1 MIILIPPGEINTQNI
16 FVIARICVKTDK
28 IYCSN
33 FSVNSIQVEKPAEYK
48 LNQMLK
54 LLRISATIHQ
64 IPEWSKNEEIMRNS
78 GALQQFTN
86 IPEYDSVAVTDENK
100 NRSKLYMQRCVS
112 FQFVLTQ
119 AKKKI

>member
-1 MIILIPPGEINTQNI
+1 MNLLAYKYHGRIIS
-16 FVIARICVKTDK
+16 
-28 IYCSN
+28 CSN
-33 FSVNSIQVEKPAEYK
+33 FSVNSIQFEKPAEYK

-100 NRSKLYMQRCVS
+100 NRSKLYMQR
-112 FQFVLTQ
+112 
-119 AKKKI
+119 